1 LATHQNTC
9 RYESKI
15 FMFAQDKFFRY
26 VTTSFLQ
33 EPNIVHCNVKT
44 NILSL
49 YNLYQ
54 IDYLSVKENLWI
66 MSGYLFWMW
75 LCLRRLIGHSKGE
88 LVLKGIIME
97 CAKS

>member
-1 LATHQNTC
+1 MNYALATHQNTC

-33 EPNIVHCNVKT
+33 KPNIVHCNVKIH
-44 NILSL
+44 ILNL

-54 IDYLSVKENLWI
+54 IDHLSVKENLWV
-66 MSGYLFWMW
+66 MSG
-75 LCLRRLIGHSKGE
+75 
-88 LVLKGIIME
+88 
-97 CAKS
+97 